1 MLPVRSTLITMQYML
16 NKVLYTSQVAQ
27 WERICLPLQETMG
40 SVSWIEKIPC
50 RRKWQHTPVFLPGK
64 SCGQRG
70 LVGYSPW
77 GLKSVRHE
85 LATNQQ
91 QQQGFIQK
99 HTQNKDIYWMIEENV
114 TRGSQEPDPVF
125 PVRAAIQYLLIH
137 SCLEYWKSIV
147 FYIWVT

>member
-1 MLPVRSTLITMQYML
+1 MTTHSSILT
-16 NKVLYTSQVAQ
+16 
-27 WERICLPLQETMG
+27 WEILWTEG
-40 SVSWIEKIPC
+40 
-50 RRKWQHTPVFLPGK
+50 PG
-64 SCGQRG
+64 
-70 LVGYSPW
+70 GYSPW

-137 SCLEYWKSIV
+137 SCLEY
-147 FYIWVT
+147 